1 LENFNKKIQNID
13 MKQILI
19 ICTVLFLTACSSNKG
34 EKGSLAEKKSTLE
47 ALMKDRDAL
56 STKIV
61 ALESEIEQ
69 LDSSSSNEKMKLVE
83 VATLTNQ
90 DFSHYIELQGKITTE
105 NIYYVTPRGM
115 GGQVKSM
122 FVKQGDRVKKGQLLM
137 KLEDGIIQQNIKQ
150 VESQLAF
157 AKNIFSRQEN
167 LWRDG
172 IGTEVQFLSAKNN
185 VESLEKQLSL
195 VKEQLSTTNV
205 LAEAPG
211 VIDAVSIKVGETFM
225 GSPLAGITIVD
236 PSLLK
241 ATVDVPENYI
251 TKFKKGMKTIISIPD
266 INKSINSQISL
277 ISETINITSR
287 SFVAESK
294 LTGVKDIKPN
304 QIAIV
309 KVLDHES
316 KNAIV
321 IPVETVQT
329 DEKGKYVFIF
339 SNENGKNIARKKSI
353 EIGEFYDEL
362 IEVKSGLSTG
372 DKIITKGFQ
381 GLYEGQSLT
390 TATAK

>member
-1 LENFNKKIQNID
+1 

-56 STKIV
+56 STKII

-83 VATLTNQ
+83 FATLTNQ

>member
-1 LENFNKKIQNID
+1 

-19 ICTVLFLTACSSNKG
+19 ICIVLFLTACSSNKG